1 MLSPIVFGCIR
12 PPHLSMWEMQPTHN
26 VDSVEWY
33 QGPGQNWDDSVGI
46 LQRMSATKPHLTC
59 IIYLQP
65 SIVQHMIL
73 TEDTGFDGMTLALI
87 LYV

>member
-1 MLSPIVFGCIR
+1 MLIL
-12 PPHLSMWEMQPTHN
+12 LSGIKALDRT
-26 VDSVEWY
+26 
-33 QGPGQNWDDSVGI
+33 GIDSVGI

-73 TEDTGFDGMTLALI
+73 PEDTGFDGMTLALI